1 MMLIL
6 YTKNNC
12 TYCDKVKGVFLERR
26 VVYEERNIQDQE
38 FLKEAQGHGAR
49 TMPFL
54 VDTTANVVLG
64 ESDEIIDYG
73 SEYSF

>member
-1 MMLIL
+1 MLIL

-12 TYCDKVKGVFLERR
+12 EYCTKVKNTFHERK
-26 VVYEERNIQDQE
+26 VSFEERNIQDPT
-38 FLKEAQGHGAR
+38 FLKEVQGYGAR

-54 VDTTANVVLG
+54 VDTTANVHFG
-64 ESDEIIDYG
+64 ESDAIIDYA